1 MDEFDLIETPEN
13 VELRRRLAGIGSR
26 FMAGL
31 IDALVIL
38 LLLAALVLVAA
49 GVVFL
54 TALEYTALTGAFS
67 AWLVAALV
75 LVFYV
80 IYWGYYVL
88 AEMLTNGQ
96 SPGKRAMKI
105 RVVKQDGGPITFLDV
120 AIRNLLRV
128 VDGMPGVYA
137 VAGLVMFFTK
147 RTQRLGDLAAGT
159 VVVAEEVPDYA
170 ATTDR
175 KVTGRWEREASPE
188 ALRATGLA
196 PREYRVLLNYWARRH
211 QFPLETSRRLLRQIL
226 QPILQRTGQAIA
238 DDDIEGLLAYADLL
252 IRKAEAAEWEV
263 RHAPGPGLS
272 AGGAAADAEVPP
284 GDAP

>member
-31 IDALVIL
+31 IDALIIL
-38 LLLAALVLVAA
+38 LLYAALVLVLV
-49 GVVFL
+49 GVVWA
-54 TALEYTALTGAFS
+54 TALDYTDLTGALGM
-67 AWLVAALV
+67 WLWAALY
-75 LVFYV
+75 LVFFV

-128 VDGMPGVYA
+128 VDGMPGVAYA

-175 KVTGRWEREASPE
+175 KVAARWEREASPE

-226 QPILQRTGQAIA
+226 QPILQRTGRAIA
-238 DDDIEGLLAYADLL
+238 DDDVEGLLDYADAL
-252 IRKAEAAEWEV
+252 IQKAEVAE
-263 RHAPGPGLS
+263 RGRGPADPGAGPPG
-272 AGGAAADAEVPP
+272 GGAP
-284 GDAP
+284 

>member
-1 MDEFDLIETPEN
+1 MDEFDFIETPEN

-38 LLLAALVLVAA
+38 LLLAALVLVFV
-49 GVVFL
+49 GVILL
-54 TALEYTALTGAFS
+54 TALDYTDLAGAFS
-67 AWLVAALV
+67 TWLVAALV

-128 VDGMPGVYA
+128 VDGMPGVVYA

-226 QPILQRTGQAIA
+226 QPILQRTGRAIA
-238 DDDIEGLLAYADLL
+238 DDDVEGLLNYADAL
-252 IRKAEAAEWEV
+252 IQKAEVAE
-263 RHAPGPGLS
+263 RGPGPADPG
-272 AGGAAADAEVPP
+272 AGPP
-284 GDAP
+284 AGDAP

>member
-31 IDALVIL
+31 IDALIIL
-38 LLLAALVLVAA
+38 LLDAALALVLLGVLWATVFDYTDLA
-49 GVVFL
+49 G
-54 TALEYTALTGAFS
+54 ALGT
-67 AWLVAALV
+67 WLYAALI
-75 LVFYV
+75 LVFFV

-128 VDGMPGVYA
+128 VDGMPGVAYA

-175 KVTGRWEREASPE
+175 KVAARWEREASPE

-226 QPILQRTGQAIA
+226 QPILQRTGRAIA
-238 DDDIEGLLAYADLL
+238 DDDVEGLLDYADAL
-252 IRKAEAAEWEV
+252 IQKAEVAE
-263 RHAPGPGLS
+263 RGRGPADPG
-272 AGGAAADAEVPP
+272 AGPLG